1 VPAGLTHRPVEQ
13 EDSVR
18 IFFVVSMLALFPAL
32 AVAGDAASAP
42 PPGFALWDTARI
54 REAGNRLEKELGD
67 KEIVFETL
75 GTYQGHSVYLVLR
88 GRTARPEY
96 HETESDIQI
105 GLRGKGTFVVGG
117 ELINPEKLPRKQQRG
132 DGIKGGARVPL
143 GPGDI
148 IHVPVGVPHVM
159 EIAPHES
166 YLYILIKL
174 DEEPR
179 PPAK

>member
-1 VPAGLTHRPVEQ
+1 MGRANQG
-13 EDSVR
+13 DSVR
-18 IFFVVSMLALFPAL
+18 TLFVVVMLALSPAAL
-32 AVAGDAASAP
+32 VAADAAPAP
-42 PPGFALWDTARI
+42 PPGFALWNTAHLE
-54 REAGNRLEKELGD
+54 EAGDRLEKELGN

-75 GTYQGHSVYLVLR
+75 GTYPGHSVYLVLR

-132 DGIKGGARVPL
+132 DGIKGGARIPL

-148 IHVPVGVPHVM
+148 IHVPVAVPHVM
-159 EIAPHES
+159 EIAPGES

-179 PPAK
+179 LPTK

>member
-1 VPAGLTHRPVEQ
+1 MKTWFAVL
-13 EDSVR
+13 
-18 IFFVVSMLALFPAL
+18 MLALSPAL
-32 AVAGDAASAP
+32 GVAADAPVAP
-42 PPGFALWDTARI
+42 PDGFALWDTRHLK
-54 REAGNRLEKELGD
+54 EVGDRLEKELGN

-75 GTYQGHSVYLVLR
+75 GTWRGHSVYLVLR

-105 GLRGKGTFVVGG
+105 GLRGKGVFVIGG
-117 ELINPEKLPRKQQRG
+117 ELINPQKLPRKQQRG

-148 IHVPVGVPHVM
+148 IHVPVAVPHVM
-159 EIAPHES
+159 EIAPGES
-166 YLYILIKL
+166 YMYILIKL

-179 PPAK
+179 LSAK

>member
-1 VPAGLTHRPVEQ
+1 MRTFLAVL
-13 EDSVR
+13 
-18 IFFVVSMLALFPAL
+18 MLALSPAL
-32 AVAGDAASAP
+32 AVAADAPIAP
-42 PPGFALWDTARI
+42 PAGFALWDTARLKA
-54 REAGNRLEKELGD
+54 AGDRLEKELGD

-105 GLRGKGTFVVGG
+105 GLRGKGVFVVGG
-117 ELINPEKLPRKQQRG
+117 ELINPQKLPRKQQRG
-132 DGIKGGARVPL
+132 DGIKGGARIAL

-148 IHVPVGVPHVM
+148 IHVPVAVPHVM

-166 YLYILIKL
+166 YMYILIKL

-179 PPAK
+179 LPTK

>member
-1 VPAGLTHRPVEQ
+1 VKTLFAVLV
-13 EDSVR
+13 
-18 IFFVVSMLALFPAL
+18 LALSPAL
-32 AVAGDAASAP
+32 VVAADAPIAP
-42 PPGFALWDTARI
+42 PDGFALWDTKHLK
-54 REAGNRLEKELGD
+54 EVGDRLEKELGT

-75 GTYQGHSVYLVLR
+75 GTWKGHSVYLVLR

-105 GLRGKGTFVVGG
+105 GLRGKGVFVIGG

-148 IHVPVGVPHVM
+148 IHVPVAVPHVM
-159 EIAPHES
+159 EIAPNES
-166 YLYILIKL
+166 YMYILIKL

-179 PPAK
+179 NPAK